1 MRDLLTQPQINALR
15 ALRDLCD
22 EPIGTAK
29 RPAGYASP
37 RSVARLMWPDS
48 VGWTKRTRK
57 YGGSDPGAVGG
68 TMPMKAAAVLW
79 RLYPRFATCERN
91 RWTITFAGRRYLD
104 SHDNPPV
111 ADSEGG
117 ERDE

>member
-1 MRDLLTQPQINALR
+1 MRGPLTRPQVNALR

-22 EPIGTAK
+22 EPMGTAE

-37 RSVARLMWPDS
+37 RSVARVMWPDS

-57 YGGSDPGAVGG
+57 YGGNDPGAVGG

-79 RLYPRFATCERN
+79 RLHPEFATCERN
-91 RWTITFAGRRYLD
+91 RWTITYAGRRYLD
-104 SHDNPPV
+104 QL
-111 ADSEGG
+111 AGG
-117 ERDE
+117 GTQ